1 MGGGVSGGPRF
12 TLPRYGAVTEAAE
25 RDSGRGSCR
34 VVLLKLIRRVTPATR
49 STVCVCVCLQSGKMS
64 TLEWD

>member
-12 TLPRYGAVTEAAE
+12 TLPHYGAVTEAAE
-25 RDSGRGSCR
+25 RDPGRGSCR

-49 STVCVCVCLQSGKMS
+49 STVCVCLQSGKMS